1 VNGEINLKKLFTN
14 KENRIRIFSI
24 LIIIFYLIIL
34 VKILNLYFE
43 GDAKFNLPKLGES
56 HLYNQKKYNILDR
69 SGNLIATTVETYN
82 FYISPAKAVFID
94 EMLEKLSRI
103 FPEAIEDEEI
113 IAKLK
118 SKKNRLVL
126 IKREITE
133 EQKNAIINAGIEASE
148 FEKSFARLYPYGR
161 IFSHIV
167 GYVNSDLEG
176 VAGLERNFNQKLHYE
191 DIKTSLDARIQ
202 TIVHFK
208 MSEFFKEYKPKAGFG
223 IVANS
228 KTGEVISL
236 VSLPDFNP
244 KEITNPNDD
253 NMKNVAISSSYQLG
267 SVFKILTIAMGL
279 QSGIKEDKLY
289 KVDLPIKV
297 DNTFTLKDE
306 YVRKPQLNMAEIL
319 AFSSNVGSV
328 QILEDV
334 GLLKQKK
341 FFEEMGVFKAPKI
354 EISPYEI
361 GAPIY
366 KTGNWAKSMHYT
378 ATYGYGIAISP
389 IQFVNIVRT
398 IIGTGKKGNL
408 TLLKGG
414 ETDGEEILFSP
425 ETMQK
430 MQKMLKEVIR
440 IGTAKYAKVN
450 GYEICGKSSTSLKY
464 DNKLKIWSKEKKMVS
479 FLGFFPCSN
488 PRYII
493 YFGFD
498 EPQKTEKDKILQG
511 GFTVAPLA
519 SELISEIAPLL
530 NVKPDGVN

>member
-1 VNGEINLKKLFTN
+1 
-14 KENRIRIFSI
+14 
-24 LIIIFYLIIL
+24 
-34 VKILNLYFE
+34 
-43 GDAKFNLPKLGES
+43 
-56 HLYNQKKYNILDR
+56 
-69 SGNLIATTVETYN
+69 
-82 FYISPAKAVFID
+82 
-94 EMLEKLSRI
+94 
-103 FPEAIEDEEI
+103 
-113 IAKLK
+113 
-118 SKKNRLVL
+118 
-126 IKREITE
+126 
-133 EQKNAIINAGIEASE
+133 
-148 FEKSFARLYPYGR
+148 
-161 IFSHIV
+161 
-167 GYVNSDLEG
+167 
-176 VAGLERNFNQKLHYE
+176 
-191 DIKTSLDARIQ
+191 
-202 TIVHFK
+202 
-208 MSEFFKEYKPKAGFG
+208 
-223 IVANS
+223 
-228 KTGEVISL
+228 
-236 VSLPDFNP
+236 
-244 KEITNPNDD
+244 
-253 NMKNVAISSSYQLG
+253 
-267 SVFKILTIAMGL
+267 
-279 QSGIKEDKLY
+279 
-289 KVDLPIKV
+289 
-297 DNTFTLKDE
+297 
-306 YVRKPQLNMAEIL
+306 MAEIL